1 MIFSDKTVIYGQDVD
16 MNGLLRPSVLLAKL
30 EDAGS
35 KQMEAFPPSNDDL
48 RARGMGFVIS
58 RLLLRID
65 RPLREGEVADARTFA
80 TDSRG
85 VSYNRC
91 YQMYAGDELVAEA
104 YSSWALLNF
113 VEHKL
118 VRVVEIEQLGGESEP
133 PLRLDMPMREPFPP
147 VDAFETLGT
156 REVYF
161 SDADRNGH
169 LNNTKYLNWLCD
181 YVPDILH
188 KTLRTA
194 NISFVSEAPLGER
207 LTVLRAAQG
216 DRFFFKLQRAD
227 GKLCCEAILGF

>member
-1 MIFSDKTVIYGQDVD
+1 
-16 MNGLLRPSVLLAKL
+16 MNGFLRPSVLLAKL

-35 KQMEAFPPSNDDL
+35 KQMAAYPPSNDDL
-48 RARGMGFVIS
+48 RARGMAFIVS

-65 RPLREGEVADARTFA
+65 RPLREGEEADARSFP

-91 YQMYAGDELVAEA
+91 YQMYTKGELVAEA

-118 VRVVEIEQLGGESEP
+118 VRVGETEPLGGTPEP
-133 PLRLDMPMREPFPP
+133 PIAVGLPLREPFP
-147 VDAFETLGT
+147 AAEKFETLGE

-161 SDADRNGH
+161 SDADVNGH

-181 YVPDILH
+181 YVPDIAH

-194 NISFVSEAPLGER
+194 NIAFVSEAPLGER
-207 LTVLRAAQG
+207 LTVQRAADG
-216 DRFFFKLQRAD
+216 DRFFFKLQKSD
-227 GKLCCEAILGF
+227 GKLCCEAIIGF